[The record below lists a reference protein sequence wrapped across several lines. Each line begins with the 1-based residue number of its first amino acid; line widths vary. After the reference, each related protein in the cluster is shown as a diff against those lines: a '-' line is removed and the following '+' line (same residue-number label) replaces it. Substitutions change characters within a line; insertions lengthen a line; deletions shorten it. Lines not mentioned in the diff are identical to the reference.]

1 MLVNNVCKKKKCF
14 TALSRQAKSSGEPD
28 QIVQLQIRT
37 KVQPNVE
44 QKTDEDD
51 IYAPEGVTNQE
62 HYRFLG
68 FYAPEDV
75 TNQGLK

>member
-1 MLVNNVCKKKKCF
+1 MLATTKKCF

-68 FYAPEDV
+68 FMRQRMLQIKA
-75 TNQGLK
+75 